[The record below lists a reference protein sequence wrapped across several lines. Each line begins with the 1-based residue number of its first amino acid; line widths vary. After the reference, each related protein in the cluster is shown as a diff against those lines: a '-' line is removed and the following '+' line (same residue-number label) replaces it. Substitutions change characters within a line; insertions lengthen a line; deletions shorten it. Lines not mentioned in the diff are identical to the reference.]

1 MEARLAAKR
10 LVFVISAFLY
20 LPTAVNL
27 VGVVLQFL
35 VESPL
40 SIVSA
45 VEKAQLFMN
54 WVLLEL
60 LALRLQ

>member
-1 MEARLAAKR
+1 MESRLAAKM

-20 LPTAVNL
+20 LPTAVSL
-27 VGVVLQFL
+27 VVVGLQVS